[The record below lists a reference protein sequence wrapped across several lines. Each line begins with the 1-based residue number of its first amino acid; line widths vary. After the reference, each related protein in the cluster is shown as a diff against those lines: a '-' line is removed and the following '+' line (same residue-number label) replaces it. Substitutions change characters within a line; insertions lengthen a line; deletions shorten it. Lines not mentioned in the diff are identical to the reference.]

1 MSATHQLLTAL
12 FAGTAPQAW
21 SDQQVRA
28 FLRHLFNEGVASAQ
42 PAQVLA
48 QYLPVKPKGRCI
60 VVGAGKAS
68 AAMAAALEAA
78 WPDVPLEGVVVTR
91 DGHAVPTQHIT
102 ILEAS
107 HPVPDARS
115 AQAGRALLKAV
126 EGLGPDDLVVA
137 LISGGGSSLLALP
150 VDGMTLEEKSQIGKD
165 LLHSGATITE
175 MNTVRRHL
183 SAIKGGRLAQAA
195 YPARVATFVMSDV
208 PGDDPAVI
216 ASGPT
221 VVSPT
226 TAQDALRIVEKY
238 DITLPESA
246 YNFLTQHN
254 KETETKEEK
263 INPENSLHMIATPFM
278 ALQAIAT
285 CAAHYGVTPLILGDA
300 LEGESRSVGVAL
312 SGIAHSAKRHNVPV
326 KGPAVLLSGGE
337 ATVTIRKGENAG
349 RGGRN
354 TEFLLSCA
362 QTLQGEA
369 GIWALAGDSDGID
382 GTEDA
387 AGAIVTPDTLVR
399 AKERTLNAEI
409 FLKNHDSYSYFK
421 EIGDLVITG
430 PTLVNVNDLRILFVQ
445 Q

>member
-1 MSATHQLLTAL
+1 MSATHQSLTAL

-238 DITLPESA
+238 DITLP
-246 YNFLTQHN
+246 
-254 KETETKEEK
+254 
-263 INPENSLHMIATPFM
+263 
-278 ALQAIAT
+278 
-285 CAAHYGVTPLILGDA
+285 
-300 LEGESRSVGVAL
+300 
-312 SGIAHSAKRHNVPV
+312 
-326 KGPAVLLSGGE
+326 
-337 ATVTIRKGENAG
+337 
-349 RGGRN
+349 
-354 TEFLLSCA
+354 
-362 QTLQGEA
+362 
-369 GIWALAGDSDGID
+369 
-382 GTEDA
+382 
-387 AGAIVTPDTLVR
+387 
-399 AKERTLNAEI
+399 
-409 FLKNHDSYSYFK
+409 
-421 EIGDLVITG
+421 
-430 PTLVNVNDLRILFVQ
+430 
-445 Q
+445 